1 MEGQSL
7 KCPNCGAALN
17 YTGSG
22 DMIMRCPYCS
32 SGVIVPFELRDAAL
46 QPEPPA
52 SPPGYVP
59 PSFINP
65 AQIAKI
71 QEISRLAHQGE
82 KIEAIKLYREVFD
95 VGLKEAKDAVEQIER
110 GLPVTII
117 QTPQTPVDIDQ
128 LAAELQQLVSQ
139 GDKVEAVKRYRQ
151 VFQVDLKQAKDAV
164 DELESTG
171 HLQTPGDPAA
181 IFGAAGLGETLQQAN
196 TMIEIVQLVQT
207 GQEDAAI
214 QLYQRA
220 FGASFQDAQQAIHQV
235 SLGVTADTPVI
246 TIQTSS
252 LDIPSKNIIRTTAGV
267 AGGAT
272 CLGISL
278 AVFIT
283 LITVIPVLI
292 ALMSSG
298 GPLEGL
304 WNQINPLAYAR
315 VSASFGEEGSGP
327 GLLDDPR
334 LIAIDPAGNLFVAN
348 YSDGRVQKFTS
359 SGEYQLLWNIGE
371 ESYPQSIAAD
381 RAGIVYIVFQ
391 GKIWMFDGATGKS
404 LGQFGGMEF
413 PWLYTVATTPDGGL
427 LVASNSEDILRFD
440 ADGKLVFGLAD
451 VPGSQTG
458 DPDGVDDIAI
468 DGVGNMYLLT
478 DSDQPILKYSPQG
491 RILARFGSEGDEQGQ
506 LRAPSAIAVDGQG
519 RIYVSDVTS
528 IRVFAPDGRYLDSIN
543 VEGYAF
549 DLAFDQQGE
558 LWAVSNQPRV
568 IKYTV
573 AEP

>member
-1 MEGQSL
+1 MVSQTL
-7 KCPNCGAALN
+7 QCPNCGAALN

-32 SGVIVPFELRDAAL
+32 SGVIVPFELRDAAR
-46 QPEPPA
+46 QAEPPDPA
-52 SPPGYVP
+52 PGHVM

-110 GLPVTII
+110 GQPVTII
-117 QTPQTPVDIDQ
+117 QTPQTPVDTDQ
-128 LAAELQQLVSQ
+128 LADELEQLVSQ

-151 VFQVDLKQAKDAV
+151 VFQVGLKQAKEAV
-164 DELESTG
+164 DNLQSTG
-171 HLQTPGDPAA
+171 HLQIPGDPAD
-181 IFGAAGLGETLQQAN
+181 IFRAAGLSETLQQAN

-220 FGASFQDAQQAIHQV
+220 FSASFQEAQQAIHQV

-246 TIQTSS
+246 TVQTSS
-252 LDIPSKNIIRTTAGV
+252 LNIPSKTIVRTTAGV
-267 AGGAT
+267 VGGAT

-292 ALMSSG
+292 AMASSG
-298 GPLEGL
+298 GPLEGV

-315 VSASFGEEGSGP
+315 VSSSFGEEGSGA

-334 LIAIDPAGNLFVAN
+334 GIAIDPAGNLFIAN

-359 SGEYQLLWNIGE
+359 TGEYQLLWNIGE
-371 ESYPQSIAAD
+371 GSYPQSIAAD
-381 RAGIVYIVFQ
+381 RAGNVYIVFQ
-391 GKIWMFDGATGKS
+391 GKIWKYDGARGRS
-404 LGQFGGMEF
+404 LGQFGGTGDL
-413 PWLYTVATTPDGGL
+413 WLYTIATTADGGL
-427 LVASNSEDILRFD
+427 VVAHNTEDILRFD
-440 ADGKLVFGLAD
+440 ADGNLVFSLAD
-451 VPGSQTG
+451 VPGSQSG
-458 DPDGVDDIAI
+458 DPDDVQDMTV
-468 DGVGNMYLLT
+468 DGVGNLYLLT
-478 DSDQPILKYSPQG
+478 NSDQPILKYSPQG

-506 LRAPSAIAVDGQG
+506 LLAPSAIAVDGQG
-519 RIYVSDVTS
+519 RIYVSDFS
-528 IRVFAPDGRYLDSIN
+528 GIQVFAPDGRYLDRFN

-549 DLAFDQQGE
+549 DMLFNQQGE
-558 LWAVSNQPRV
+558 LWVVSNLPKI
-568 IKYTV
+568 IKYQIV
-573 AEP
+573 R

>member
-1 MEGQSL
+1 MVSQTL
-7 KCPNCGAALN
+7 QCPNCGAALN
-17 YTGSG
+17 YTGG
-22 DMIMRCPYCS
+22 DEMIMRCPYCS
-32 SGVIVPFELRDAAL
+32 SGVIVPFELRDAAR
-46 QPEPPA
+46 QSEPPDSA
-52 SPPGYVP
+52 PGYVL

-95 VGLKEAKDAVEQIER
+95 VGLKEAKDAIELLEKGEPVTVVHTQTAPLDVEQFS
-110 GLPVTII
+110 L
-117 QTPQTPVDIDQ
+117 
-128 LAAELQQLVSQ
+128 ELQQLLEE
-139 GDKVEAVKRYRQ
+139 GDKIEAIKRYRQ
-151 VFQVDLKQAKDAV
+151 TYQAGLKDSKEAV
-164 DELESTG
+164 ESFEKTG
-171 HLQTPGDPAA
+171 HLPLSSDSGGELLTTGLAQT
-181 IFGAAGLGETLQQAN
+181 IRQAN

-220 FGASFQDAQQAIHQV
+220 FGASFQEAQQAIHQV

-252 LDIPSKNIIRTTAGV
+252 LEFPTKKVAATTAGV
-267 AGGAT
+267 LGGMS

-292 ALMSSG
+292 AMASSG
-298 GPLEGL
+298 GPLEGV

-315 VSASFGEEGSGP
+315 VSSSFGEEGSGA

-334 LIAIDPAGNLFVAN
+334 GIAIDPVGNLFIAN

-359 SGEYQLLWNIGE
+359 TGEYQLLWNIGE
-371 ESYPQSIAAD
+371 GSYPQSMAAD
-381 RAGIVYIVFQ
+381 RAGNVYIVFQ
-391 GKIWMFDGATGKS
+391 GKIWKYDGATGRS
-404 LGQFGGMEF
+404 LGQVGGTGDLWF
-413 PWLYTVATTPDGGL
+413 YTIAATADGGL
-427 LVASNSEDILRFD
+427 VVAQNTEDILRFD
-440 ADGKLVFGLAD
+440 ADGNLVFSLAD

-458 DPDGVDDIAI
+458 DPDDVQDMTV
-468 DGVGNMYLLT
+468 DGVGNLYLLT
-478 DSDQPILKYSPQG
+478 NSDQPILKYSPQG

-519 RIYVSDVTS
+519 RIYVSDFS
-528 IRVFAPDGRYLDSIN
+528 GIQVFAPDGRYLDSIN

-549 DLAFDQQGE
+549 DMAFNQQGE
-558 LWAVSNQPRV
+558 LWAVSNQPKI
-568 IKYTV
+568 IKYQLT
-573 AEP
+573 AP